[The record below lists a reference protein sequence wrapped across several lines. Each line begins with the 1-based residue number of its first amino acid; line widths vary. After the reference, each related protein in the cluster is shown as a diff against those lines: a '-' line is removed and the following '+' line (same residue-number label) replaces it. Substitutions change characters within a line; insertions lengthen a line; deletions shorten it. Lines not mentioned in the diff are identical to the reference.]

1 MQWLHVEYSNDN
13 VYSFNDSSNNIAV
26 QLLNL
31 PLGYHYLILY
41 PNNETIRNIY
51 AEYIGIQIIEYNA
64 EILFLPYYDTT
75 DKVRQVL
82 KTNGLDVSNYEK
94 NNSLTLIDFGVVVDN
109 PYLGIPAAFGLKEF
123 INKIQ
128 TYRKNKKKNLVII
141 ADMSLYSHF
150 DNNVNELLKY
160 EKLLHGGYGI
170 LNWKQLCLY
179 HKLDFN
185 RMFIDEQKQQILDY
199 HKDKVIII

>member
-1 MQWLHVEYSNDN
+1 VENSNN
-13 VYSFNDSSNNIAV
+13 NLYSFNNSSNNIAV

-41 PNNETIRNIY
+41 PNIETIRKIY
-51 AEYIGIQIIEYNA
+51 AEYIGIQIKEYNV

-82 KTNGLDVSNYEK
+82 TTNGLDVSNHEK
-94 NNSLTLIDFGVVVDN
+94 NSSLTLIDFGAVVDN

-141 ADMSLYSHF
+141 ADMSLYGHF
-150 DNNVNELLKY
+150 NNNTNDLLKY
-160 EKLLHGGYGI
+160 EKLLHSGYGM

-185 RMFIDEQKQQILDY
+185 RMFTEEQKQQIIDY
-199 HKDKVIII
+199 HKDKVINI

>member
-1 MQWLHVEYSNDN
+1 MENSNN
-13 VYSFNDSSNNIAV
+13 NLYSFNNSSNNIAV

-41 PNNETIRNIY
+41 PNIETIRKIY
-51 AEYIGIQIIEYNA
+51 AEYIGIQIKEYNV

-82 KTNGLDVSNYEK
+82 TTNGLDVSNHEK
-94 NNSLTLIDFGVVVDN
+94 NSSLTLIDFGAVVDN

-141 ADMSLYSHF
+141 ADMSLYGHF
-150 DNNVNELLKY
+150 NNNTNDLLKY
-160 EKLLHGGYGI
+160 EKLLHSGYGM

-185 RMFIDEQKQQILDY
+185 RMFTEEQKQQIIDY
-199 HKDKVIII
+199 HKDKVINI

>member
-1 MQWLHVEYSNDN
+1 MQSLHVEHSNDKL
-13 VYSFNDSSNNIAV
+13 YSFNETSNNIAL
-26 QLLNL
+26 QLLSL
-31 PLGYHYLILY
+31 PLGYHYLLLY
-41 PNNETIRNIY
+41 HNIETIRKIY
-51 AEYIGIQIIEYNA
+51 AEYIGIQIKEYNV

-82 KTNGLDVSNYEK
+82 TRNGLDVSNYEK
-94 NNSLTLIDFGVVVDN
+94 NNSLTLIDFGAVVDN

-141 ADMSLYSHF
+141 ADMSLYSHH
-150 DNNVNELLKY
+150 NNTNDLLEY
-160 EKLLHGGYGI
+160 EKLLHSGYGI
-170 LNWKQLCLY
+170 VNWKQLCLY

-185 RMFIDEQKQQILDY
+185 RMFTDEQKQQIVDY
-199 HKDKVIII
+199 HKDKVINI